1 MTKLYRLKDRLVR
14 ELEDGDAVRLRCLKR
29 AGFVVGELPPLPKA
43 KQPKAEKPIAPTE
56 GEELD
61 SAKERKP
68 VLATHAPIVTA
79 DLVSMDADGFA
90 VSVEDLAFPDVTV
103 TVNGVE
109 FEGVMSET
117 ATLSEMGIKKLRAV
131 AKENEIT
138 IPFEVRTKKDIATY
152 LAEKLEGADNG

>member
-14 ELEDGDAVRLRCLKR
+14 ELADDDAVRLRCLKR

-68 VLATHAPIVTA
+68 VLATHAPITA
-79 DLVSMDADGFA
+79 TV
-90 VSVEDLAFPDVTV
+90 PDVEIDVVVDPPLT
-103 TVNGVE
+103 E
-109 FEGVMSET
+109 MSMKE
-117 ATLSEMGIKKLRAV
+117 LRAV

-138 IPFEVRTKKDIATY
+138 VPFDVRTKKDIAAY

>member
-14 ELEDGDAVRLRCLKR
+14 ELADDDAVRLRCLKR

-68 VLATHAPIVTA
+68 VLATHAPITA
-79 DLVSMDADGFA
+79 TV
-90 VSVEDLAFPDVTV
+90 PDVEIDV
-103 TVNGVE
+103 VV
-109 FEGVMSET
+109 
-117 ATLSEMGIKKLRAV
+117 APPLSEMSMKELRAV

-138 IPFEVRTKKDIATY
+138 IPFEVRTKKDVAAY

>member
-14 ELEDGDAVRLRCLKR
+14 ELADDDAVRLRCLKR

-68 VLATHAPIVTA
+68 VLATHAPVTTTVPVEVDVIV
-79 DLVSMDADGFA
+79 D
-90 VSVEDLAFPDVTV
+90 PP
-103 TVNGVE
+103 
-109 FEGVMSET
+109 
-117 ATLSEMGIKKLRAV
+117 LSEMSMKELRAV

-138 IPFEVRTKKDIATY
+138 IPFDVRSKKDIAAY
-152 LAEKLEGADNG
+152 LVEKGAGNG

>member
-14 ELEDGDAVRLRCLKR
+14 ELADDDAVRLRCLKR

-68 VLATHAPIVTA
+68 VLATHAPITA
-79 DLVSMDADGFA
+79 
-90 VSVEDLAFPDVTV
+90 TV
-103 TVNGVE
+103 PGVE
-109 FEGVMSET
+109 IDVVVDPP
-117 ATLSEMGIKKLRAV
+117 LSEMGIKKLRAV

>member
-1 MTKLYRLKDRLVR
+1 MTKLSRLKDRLVR
-14 ELEDGDAVRLRCLKR
+14 ELADDDAVRLRCLKR

-56 GEELD
+56 GKELD

-68 VLATHAPIVTA
+68 VLATHAPITA
-79 DLVSMDADGFA
+79 TV
-90 VSVEDLAFPDVTV
+90 PDVEIDV
-103 TVNGVE
+103 VVDPQ
-109 FEGVMSET
+109 
-117 ATLSEMGIKKLRAV
+117 LSEMSMKELRAV

-138 IPFEVRTKKDIATY
+138 VPFEVRTKKDVAAY

>member
-1 MTKLYRLKDRLVR
+1 VTKLYRLKDRLVR
-14 ELEDGDAVRLRCLKR
+14 ELADDDAVRLRCLKR

-68 VLATHAPIVTA
+68 VLATHAPITA
-79 DLVSMDADGFA
+79 TV
-90 VSVEDLAFPDVTV
+90 PDVEIDVVVDPPLT
-103 TVNGVE
+103 E
-109 FEGVMSET
+109 MSMKE
-117 ATLSEMGIKKLRAV
+117 LRAV

-138 IPFEVRTKKDIATY
+138 VPFDVRTKKDIAAY